1 MFLGRHEHII
11 DAKSRL
17 TIPAKF
23 RGELASGAVLTKGM
37 DRCLFLF
44 PMAEFET
51 LAARI
56 RELPITQEQAREFRR
71 QMFADAS
78 ADIPDKQGRIIVP
91 PYLREY
97 AGVDNQV
104 VIIGLDT
111 YIEIWPADAWKA
123 RESPD
128 YQHWEQLGI

>member
-1 MFLGRHEHII
+1 MFLGQYEHTI
-11 DAKSRL
+11 DAKGRL

-23 RGELASGAVLTKGM
+23 RSDLASGAVVTRGI

-51 LAARI
+51 LATRI

-78 ADIPDKQGRIIVP
+78 AEIPDKQGRIILP
-91 PYLREY
+91 SYLREY
-97 AGVDNQV
+97 AGIDTQV
-104 VIIGLDT
+104 TIIGLDT
-111 YIEIWPADAWKA
+111 YIEIWPTEAWKD
-123 RESPD
+123 RETPNN
-128 YQHWEQLGI
+128 QHWEQLGI

>member
-1 MFLGRHEHII
+1 MFLGRYEHSI
-11 DAKSRL
+11 DAKGRL

-23 RGELASGAVLTKGM
+23 RGDLASGTVVTKGI

-44 PMAEFET
+44 PTAEFEV
-51 LAARI
+51 LATRI
-56 RELPITQEQAREFRR
+56 RELPITREEAREFRR

-97 AGVDNQV
+97 ADIDSQV
-104 VIIGLDT
+104 VVIGLDT
-111 YIEIWPADAWKA
+111 YIEIWPAEAWNN
-123 RESPD
+123 RQGPD
-128 YQHWEQLGI
+128 NQHWEQLGI

>member
-1 MFLGRHEHII
+1 MFLGRYEHSI
-11 DAKSRL
+11 DDKGRL

-23 RGELASGAVLTKGM
+23 RGDLAAGVVVTKGI
-37 DRCLFLF
+37 DCCLYLF
-44 PMAEFET
+44 PTNQFET

-78 ADIPDKQGRIIVP
+78 DEIPDKQGRIIIP

-97 AGVDNQV
+97 AGIDAQV
-104 VIIGLDT
+104 IVTGLDT
-111 YIEIWPADAWKA
+111 YIEIWSTEVWHN
-123 RESPD
+123 RQTPD
-128 YQHWEQLGI
+128 NQHWEQLGI

>member
-1 MFLGRHEHII
+1 MFLGQYEHTI
-11 DAKSRL
+11 DTKSRL

-23 RGELASGAVLTKGM
+23 RSDLASGAVVTRGI

-44 PMAEFET
+44 PMTEFET

-56 RELPITQEQAREFRR
+56 RELPITQEQTREFRR

-78 ADIPDKQGRIIVP
+78 ADIPDRQGRIILP

-97 AGVDNQV
+97 AGIDSQV
-104 VIIGLDT
+104 TIIGLDT
-111 YIEIWPADAWKA
+111 YIEIWPTEAWKN
-123 RESPD
+123 RETPND
-128 YQHWEQLGI
+128 QHWEQLGI

>member
-1 MFLGRHEHII
+1 MFLGQYEHTI

-23 RGELASGAVLTKGM
+23 RSDLASGTVVTRGI

-44 PMAEFET
+44 PLAEFET
-51 LAARI
+51 LATRI

-78 ADIPDKQGRIIVP
+78 AEIPDKQGRIILP
-91 PYLREY
+91 SYLREY
-97 AGVDNQV
+97 AGIDTQV
-104 VIIGLDT
+104 TIIGLDT
-111 YIEIWPADAWKA
+111 YIEIWPTEAWKV
-123 RESPD
+123 RETPNN
-128 YQHWEQLGI
+128 QHWEQLGI